1 MIGWRGAALKAG
13 PDSIEDLLNDVLG
26 LIRLFQTAVNGGM
39 GAMHIVL
46 RLFSE
51 VALLGEGQGGV

>member
-26 LIRLFQTAVNGGM
+26 LIRLFQTAVNGVVQSD
-39 GAMHIVL
+39 HL
-46 RLFSE
+46 
-51 VALLGEGQGGV
+51 